1 VDDFGINTPK
11 PVHYDL
17 LNYLSS
23 RFIKEGWSIKDMH
36 RLIMTSSTYCQLS
49 NGDGKKSLVDPYNR
63 LYWRMNTSRL
73 DFETLRDTILYLGG
87 KLDTNMGGQSVNLVA
102 ANSGE
107 YSTRRT
113 VYGLVDRGRLPEVFT
128 TFDFATPEM
137 TTGRRFQTT
146 VPKQALF
153 LMNNSMVIEQVRN
166 MIIRPE
172 FTRIITE
179 EDKIR
184 ALYRICFQRE
194 PSLLEIKIGIR
205 YIEGAMKEDMSDVKK
220 EYNWKYGY
228 RVSDGRNKMLSNFFE
243 FQKFDKDVY
252 SSTNDFFKG
261 FSITKN
267 GGTLSQNQTLKS
279 IRQWTSPRNG
289 AFTVS
294 GSAGTKGKPGD
305 LVQLLIYK
313 NGTIQNRIALN
324 QTSEIPFNLI
334 LTLSVNDRLEFS
346 VSHETNFNKDY
357 TLAVKISEVKDVDSL
372 TPVNWDSRADY
383 KGPLKKSDRELNSWE
398 RYTHILILSNE
409 MVFIN

>member
-1 VDDFGINTPK
+1 
-11 PVHYDL
+11 
-17 LNYLSS
+17 
-23 RFIKEGWSIKDMH
+23 
-36 RLIMTSSTYCQLS
+36 
-49 NGDGKKSLVDPYNR
+49 
-63 LYWRMNTSRL
+63 
-73 DFETLRDTILYLGG
+73 
-87 KLDTNMGGQSVNLVA
+87 VA

-346 VSHETNFNKDY
+346 VSHET
-357 TLAVKISEVKDVDSL
+357 IH
-372 TPVNWDSRADY
+372 WQ
-383 KGPLKKSDRELNSWE
+383 
-398 RYTHILILSNE
+398 
-409 MVFIN
+409 